1 LTVGAQPGDPAFAF
15 GPFLYRTHAEEFA
28 SRSLDFFQLRRCDEE
43 LDPHPQ
49 HPGCVYGEMKLCL
62 RPCQAA
68 IADERYQEEARAL
81 LEFLGTAGDS
91 LRAPWEIERE
101 AASEALDFEAAARL
115 HKRLGKVE
123 ECWRGLGDFVGLL
136 KHFDGVAITRG
147 RQPDTVIL
155 WPVSAGRLHA
165 PATVSMEKLSVQGI
179 HHRLSPVLTE
189 APRPFEETER
199 EHLAVLT
206 KWKHSTWCDGEWVR
220 IQDREKVPSRRIL
233 NAAKRLLA
241 PEAAGVAEGSPDREQ
256 ETASQPAVAATP
268 LPDHH

>member
-1 LTVGAQPGDPAFAF
+1 
-15 GPFLYRTHAEEFA
+15 
-28 SRSLDFFQLRRCDEE
+28 
-43 LDPHPQ
+43 
-49 HPGCVYGEMKLCL
+49 MNLCL
-62 RPCQAA
+62 RPCQQPSV
-68 IADERYQEEARAL
+68 EGRYQDEARSF
-81 LEFLGTAGDS
+81 LEYLRTNGDS
-91 LRAPWEIERE
+91 LREPWEAERD

-115 HKRLGKVE
+115 HKRLGKLE
-123 ECWRGLGDFVGLL
+123 DCWRGLGDFVGLL
-136 KHFDGVAITRG
+136 NQFDGVAVTRG

-165 PATVSMEKLSVQGI
+165 PATVPLQGRSQHEI
-179 HHRLSPVLTE
+179 QQLLSPMLAE
-189 APRPFEETER
+189 APRPFEETEH

-220 IQDREKVPSRRIL
+220 IQDREKIPSRRIL

-256 ETASQPAVAATP
+256 ETASQPAVEATQ